1 MKLRMWQGLALLLVG
16 GYFLVAG
23 GSKIPDP
30 RAFQES
36 IEAYRLVGGWPA
48 RWAALYLPMLEVVA
62 ALALFWRNWRSAG
75 AWVLAGMLV
84 VFQVALASALW
95 RGLDLDC
102 GCVGQGGSSSVLA
115 AFLRNWVLLGLL
127 AFGIFPRFP
136 K

>member
-1 MKLRMWQGLALLLVG
+1 MKPGMWQGLALLLVG
-16 GYFLVAG
+16 GFFLVAG
-23 GSKIPDP
+23 GSKIPNP
-30 RAFQES
+30 QAFQES

-62 ALALFWRNWRSAG
+62 ALALCRVNWRLAG

-102 GCVGQGGSSSVLA
+102 GCVGEGGSSSVLV
-115 AFLRNWVLLGLL
+115 AFVRNWILLGLL
-127 AFGIFPRFP
+127 ASGFFPTFA